1 MNAIL
6 KFLQAARNLKK
17 AGITKEQVLDFAR
30 REFGKVEGLLKKQI
44 DDIFKKPDTGTKQ
57 QGTKG
62 DVVPIKKEQGI
73 MATDEAEAM
82 STLDTSENV
91 AHAMRK
97 LESKK
102 MRADTADK
110 ILAFETKIKE
120 MELKYNIQL
129 DTAKIKADADLEKL
143 ITTNRNKTFLAA
155 QQSSDRLQ
163 QQVNTLDGQPRTGQ
177 APAGVDPSKQ
187 G

>member
-44 DDIFKKPDTGTKQ
+44 DDMFKKPDTGTKQ

-82 STLDTSENV
+82 S
-91 AHAMRK
+91 
-97 LESKK
+97 
-102 MRADTADK
+102 
-110 ILAFETKIKE
+110 
-120 MELKYNIQL
+120 
-129 DTAKIKADADLEKL
+129 
-143 ITTNRNKTFLAA
+143 
-155 QQSSDRLQ
+155 
-163 QQVNTLDGQPRTGQ
+163 P
-177 APAGVDPSKQ
+177 
-187 G
+187 